1 MRRTDWRRGHAAHS
15 SDLTEGAGPAVHRH
29 AATPIIRAIR
39 QSVRRIA
46 IIAPISVAR
55 SLWPELLALVCFLLL
70 PWIGIAAALHHE
82 ALRARTAAEASTA
95 NLAQALEESTR
106 RTVGQLDYLLL
117 CARAMRSV
125 QGDRFDFHGWV
136 RNQTLPDQMTAQ
148 IAIADRNGTVTDST
162 SPFPS
167 GVNVSYRPQ
176 FRAQIDPARDELYI
190 SRPVIGRIS
199 GVETVQFSRK
209 LLARDGSFDGV
220 IVVSLGS
227 HQLAQFYTSLKL
239 GNGFVAVV
247 SQEGIVLARG
257 PTVPGLV
264 GSSVAGNPAA
274 KTMLNEPAG
283 ALILPAN
290 AAHTDVIGSFRRLHD
305 YPLIVNVAIDTDTV
319 FAPYRTMRTNALL
332 TGGAV
337 SLAVCL
343 IGFFWIRQKLRSLSS
358 HRALAVTL
366 DTISQGILMV
376 DGQGRVPV
384 INPRVLDLLGQPG
397 ETSAQTLDFV
407 ASRANALV
415 ASQIA
420 NPGAM
425 SHGAR
430 EPGESSR
437 QESRFETKL
446 DNGTIIEVQT
456 HALREGGFVQTYTD
470 ITEQRLAHAQVF
482 HLAHHD
488 TLTGLANRAALMRRI
503 ADIVDRESW
512 AGDLTALVMID
523 LDGFKAV
530 NDTMG
535 HDAGDALLIEIAARL
550 RGLVRGS
557 DLVGRLGG
565 DEFVLLLPNLR
576 ERDDIIPVAEQLLH
590 RLAEPAR
597 ILGQHIRVGASI
609 GIAFHPKDGLDVD
622 TWFKHA
628 DMALYS
634 AKKGGRGIYRC
645 FNEQLSQAV
654 SEHHRLEGDLR
665 RALDGGELEIHFQPK
680 FNCKSLDIV
689 GFEALAR
696 WRHPTR
702 GYVSPAVFIRIAEDC
717 GLIGRLGK
725 WVLVEACAC
734 VAMWEPRY
742 PVAVNVSVMQLRDD
756 GLKDQIAEVLTTT
769 GLPPQHLE
777 IEVTESVLA
786 DDDQTVL
793 DNLRAIKGL
802 GIPIA
807 LDDFG
812 TGYSSLSY
820 LRRFPFDT
828 VKIDRS
834 FVQGQAED
842 PGMRVILEAILGMC
856 HNLGLSTIGEGIETQ
871 AQLDVLRDLGCTEV
885 QGYLLGRP
893 MPRDQI
899 QDFIR
904 GRLLALNGQDANAV
918 KEAQVLVAP

>member
-1 MRRTDWRRGHAAHS
+1 MQQ
-15 SDLTEGAGPAVHRH
+15 
-29 AATPIIRAIR
+29 I
-39 QSVRRIA
+39 VRRIA
-46 IIAPISVAR
+46 TVAPLYVGR
-55 SLWPELLALVCFLLL
+55 SLWPELLAIVCFLLL

-82 ALRARTAAEASTA
+82 AVRARTAAEASTA

-106 RTVGQLDYLLL
+106 RTVGQIDYILLS
-117 CARAMRSV
+117 ARAMRAV
-125 QGDRFDFHGWV
+125 QGDKFDFHGWV
-136 RNQTLPDQMTAQ
+136 RSQTLPDEMTAQ
-148 IAIADRNGTVTDST
+148 IATADRNGFVTDCT
-162 SPFPS
+162 NPFTP
-167 GVNVSYRPQ
+167 GVNVGDRPH
-176 FRAQIDPARDELYI
+176 FLAQIDPSHDGLYV
-190 SRPVIGRIS
+190 SRPVIGRVS

-209 LLARDGSFDGV
+209 LLAPDGSFDGI
-220 IVVSLGS
+220 IVVSLDS
-227 HQLAQFYTSLKL
+227 RQLAQFYTSLKL
-239 GNGFVAVV
+239 GNGFISIV
-247 SQEGIVLARG
+247 SPEGIVLARG

-264 GSSVAGNPAA
+264 GSSVAGNPVTKAL
-274 KTMLNEPAG
+274 LNDPAG
-283 ALILPAN
+283 ALTLTAS
-290 AAHTDVIGSFRRLHD
+290 AAHTEVIASFRRLQD
-305 YPLIVNVAIDTDTV
+305 YPLIVAVAIDTDTV
-319 FAPYRTMRTNALL
+319 LEPYRTMRTNASL

-337 SLAVCL
+337 SLAVWL
-343 IGFFWIRQKLRSLSS
+343 IGFFWIRQKLRSLAS

-384 INPRVLDLLGQPG
+384 INPRVLDLLGHPG
-397 ETSAQTLDFV
+397 EAPAQTLDFV

-420 NPGAM
+420 TAEAMPHGDQDPG
-425 SHGAR
+425 HR
-430 EPGESSR
+430 FR

-488 TLTGLANRAALMRRI
+488 TLTGLANRATLMQRI
-503 ADIVDRESW
+503 AGVVDRDSE

-523 LDGFKAV
+523 LDGFKGV

-535 HDAGDALLIEIAARL
+535 HDAGDALLIEIAGRL
-550 RGLVRGS
+550 RNLVRVT
-557 DLVGRLGG
+557 DLVARLGG

-576 ERDDIIPVAEQLLH
+576 EPDDIVPLAERLLR

-597 ILGQHIRVGASI
+597 ILGQHIRVGASL
-609 GIAFHPKDGLDVD
+609 GIAFHPQDGLDVD

-634 AKKGGRGIYRC
+634 AKKGGRGTYRC

-654 SEHHRLEGDLR
+654 TEHHRLEGDLR
-665 RALDGGELEIHFQPK
+665 RALDGGELEVHFQPK

-717 GLIGRLGK
+717 GLITRLGK
-725 WVLVEACAC
+725 WVLEEACAC
-734 VAMWEPRY
+734 VATWEPRY
-742 PVAVNVSVMQLRDD
+742 PVAVNISVMQLRDG
-756 GLKDQIAEVLTTT
+756 GLKDQIAEVLTAT
-769 GLPPQHLE
+769 GMLPRHLE
-777 IEVTESVLA
+777 VEVTESVLA

-793 DNLRAIKGL
+793 DNLRAIKAL

-856 HNLGLSTIGEGIETQ
+856 HNLGLLTIGEGIETQ
-871 AQLDVLRDLGCTEV
+871 AQLEVLRDLGCTEV

-899 QDFIR
+899 QGFIR
-904 GRLLALNGQDANAV
+904 GKLPALSGRDADEV
-918 KEAQVLVAP
+918 KRGQVLAVS